1 MSMIRAIR
9 LLVCA
14 CAIAGLQGPAAAQDA
29 ALPGSSAAPALPQ
42 YQVEVVV
49 FAYREFDPTEEVFEH
64 RDVRALAV
72 REEVLQPA
80 PVFDD
85 SNFGPRATA
94 PSPLAQAPPLGGASA
109 TGSSPPGAQSGAP
122 PAAETDP
129 AEAAVQ
135 AEEFRFRLLRPE
147 ELQLTPQY
155 RVLERLQAYHPLV
168 HGGWVQLGLPE
179 QDAVPIDLG
188 VLGVTNPMG
197 SVLLYVSRFLHVTVD
212 VSYQDPLA
220 PEPVTVAGPGGLAE
234 VPLKPRYRL
243 TAERSARSG
252 ELHYFDHPAFG
263 VLLKIT
269 PVRPDPNAAAAPGT
283 RPAA

>member
-1 MSMIRAIR
+1 
-9 LLVCA
+9 V
-14 CAIAGLQGPAAAQDA
+14 
-29 ALPGSSAAPALPQ
+29 PQ
-42 YQVEVVV
+42 YQVEVLV
-49 FAYREFDPTEEVFEH
+49 FAYRDFDPTEEVFEH
-64 RDVRALAV
+64 RDARALPV
-72 REEVLQPA
+72 REVLEPA

-85 SNFGPRATA
+85 SNFGPRATEPPPFA
-94 PSPLAQAPPLGGASA
+94 PAPPPEGAA
-109 TGSSPPGAQSGAP
+109 VPGTSPQAAQSAAPLGADGDS
-122 PAAETDP
+122 AA
-129 AEAAVQ
+129 AAQ
-135 AEEFRFRLLRPE
+135 PEEFRFRLLRPD
-147 ELQLTPQY
+147 ELQLTAQY

-179 QDAVPIDLG
+179 EDAEPVDLG

-197 SVLLYVSRFLHVTVD
+197 SVRLYVSRFLHVKVD

-220 PEPVTVAGPGGLAE
+220 PEPVAVAGPGGLAE

-269 PVRPDPNAAAAPGT
+269 PVRVDPNAAPPANT